1 MINFIPFPIEKRI
14 NTKIPGIYEF
24 EIKDL
29 YESRTSARDK
39 SIKMLLFIPSIFYT
53 IKFQLGINHLPVA
66 HFYLEQFLN
75 SIGETYPDNGILDL
89 PKLVGKKGRVNLMLE
104 KNSGN
109 YLIVDYFVTPEQF
122 HFK

>member
-1 MINFIPFPIEKRI
+1 MINFVAFPKEKRI
-14 NTKIPGIYEF
+14 NTKVPGIYEF

-29 YESRTSARDK
+29 YESRTCSGDK
-39 SIKMLLFIPSIFYT
+39 SIKMALFIPSIFYT
-53 IKFQLGINHLPVA
+53 VKFQLGINNLPIA

-75 SIGETYPDNGILDL
+75 SIGESYPSNGILNL
-89 PKLVGKKGRVNLMLE
+89 EKFLGKKGRVNLMLE

-122 HFK
+122 HFA